1 MGIDLEEIMKILSY
15 NRRMFVFTS
24 AMFLLMASFT
34 AHAQLVT
41 GLEGAQGS
49 TIGPDGA
56 LYVTEGAAGRVS
68 RVDPMTGEVTT
79 FAEGLPPRLI
89 PLGGA
94 SDIEFIDDTAY
105 VLVSVV
111 GFPFNEE
118 GIDGLYRID
127 GPDSYTIIAD
137 IGAWS
142 SANPPVTPFDLPNGV
157 QYALEKYRGGLL
169 VTDGHHNRVLW
180 VSEYGDIVEFMTFDN
195 IVPTGLEVHGN
206 RVYMG
211 QAGPSPHLPE
221 DGLVVMFGS
230 KSPVV
235 TEVASGAPLIV
246 DVEFGLGRTLYAL
259 AQGEWDGAFPGAPA
273 LPFTGSLLEIN
284 ADGSMTEVAGQL
296 NLPTSVEF
304 IGNSAYV
311 VTLAGEIWVIED
323 VSSPPFGRKR

>member
-1 MGIDLEEIMKILSY
+1 MKLLSY
-15 NRRMFVFTS
+15 KRKMFVLAS

-34 AHAQLVT
+34 ANAQLVT
-41 GLEGAQGS
+41 GLQGAQGS

-56 LYVTEGAAGRVS
+56 LYVTEGAVGRVS

-79 FAEGLPPRLI
+79 FVEGLPPSLI
-89 PLGGA
+89 GIGGA
-94 SDIEFIDDTAY
+94 SDVEFIDETAY
-105 VLVSVV
+105 VLVTVI
-111 GFPFNEE
+111 GFPFNAE

-142 SANPPVTPFDLPNGV
+142 SANPPTTPFDLPNGV

-169 VTDGHHNRVLW
+169 VTDGHLNRVLW
-180 VSEYGDIVEFMTFDN
+180 VSEYGDIVEFMTFGN

-230 KSPVV
+230 KSPAVI
-235 TEVASGAPLIV
+235 EVASGAPLVV

-284 ADGSMTEVAGQL
+284 ADGSMTEVAGPL

-304 IGNSAYV
+304 IGNTAYV
-311 VTLAGEIWVIED
+311 VTLTGDIWVIEN
-323 VSSPPFGRKR
+323 VSSPPFGRKH